1 MPTILIVEKT
11 GAIKELNVKTFDE
24 EELYKKAGFKSAENF
39 QKHATFSQESL
50 TEETNS
56 VLKNS
61 RINVYGKTKGKANQE
76 NKYDFPPPIDSTL
89 FFGSCV
95 IVAFDQT
102 TENVKSLTKSEW
114 EKIYEALFGGFED
127 LGDSDSDE
135 SSEEDEEEGPRT
147 KEGYLKD
154 DFVVDDVDED
164 EDDEDDDDYEEEEE
178 EVKPKKKAAPK
189 KNEKKVKK
197 VEEKKVKK
205 VEEKKVAK
213 QPAKKRTVFDKIDT
227 SASQNEIICEGEQET
242 QAYLGCTEELEEE
255 EYV

>member
-1 MPTILIVEKT
+1 MPTILIVEKA

-39 QKHATFSQESL
+39 QKHATFSQENIR
-50 TEETNS
+50 EDTNS

-61 RINVYGKTKGKANQE
+61 KINVYGKTKGKANQE

-135 SSEEDEEEGPRT
+135 SSEEEEEGPRT

-154 DFVVDDVDED
+154 DFVVDDGD
-164 EDDEDDDDYEEEEE
+164 EDDEDDYEEEEE
-178 EVKPKKKAAPK
+178 EVKPKKKTAPK

-197 VEEKKVKK
+197 VEEKKV
-205 VEEKKVAK
+205 AS

-227 SASQNEIICEGEQET
+227 SASQSEIVNEGEQET
-242 QAYLGCTEELEEE
+242 RAYLGCTEELEEE
-255 EYV
+255 EYI